1 MPGNSAFAV
10 TRRALRRASASAA
23 VLLLLQAAPAVAQT
37 STKPAAKAAPVST
50 SSLSEKLAVCAACHG
65 ADGNSP
71 LASSPSLAGQPKVF
85 LEHQL
90 IVIRE
95 GLRVIPQMAGL
106 LDSMSDKDISAM
118 AQHFAAQPLKPQPG
132 EKNGTQFERGSV
144 LAQKMYCASCHLTN
158 YEGREQMPRL
168 AGQREDYLVHSMMQF
183 KTGQAAGRDTIMAS
197 ALYGASEQDIRD
209 MAHYLA
215 HLK

>member
-1 MPGNSAFAV
+1 M
-10 TRRALRRASASAA
+10 RRALRRASTAAA
-23 VLLLLQAAPAVAQT
+23 VLLLLQAVPTAAQT
-37 STKPAAKAAPVST
+37 SAKPAAKAASVKTSVSERLT
-50 SSLSEKLAVCAACHG
+50 VCAACHG

-71 LASSPSLAGQPKVF
+71 LPNSPSLAGQPKVF

-95 GLRVIPQMAGL
+95 GLRVIPQMIGL
-106 LDSMSDKDISAM
+106 LDGVPDKDISAM

-132 EKNGTQFERGSV
+132 EKNETQFERGSV
-144 LAQKMYCASCHLTN
+144 LAQKMYCASCHLAN

-168 AGQREDYLVHSMMQF
+168 AGQREDYLVHSMLQF
-183 KTGQAAGRDTIMAS
+183 KSGQATGRDTIMAS
-197 ALYGASEQDIRD
+197 ALYSASEQDIKD